1 MIQALSHGLRERTY
15 TLQRDALAKRIF
27 GILQARGLVFNEI
40 RVADI
45 GCGLGLWLHKFQ
57 RWGMDP
63 ARLCGLDISP
73 TRIRAAR
80 DLVPP
85 AVVCQAE
92 CQAIPLRSSAFD
104 IVTHF
109 TLFSSLTTAVCRQAA
124 AREMLRILKPG
135 GLLIWYDFF
144 APNPLNRNTR
154 AIRRREICKLFPGCR
169 ITFERATLLAPLARL
184 VARFSPRAVTALEC
198 IPAFRTHYLATIEK
212 NSTGITR

>member
-1 MIQALSHGLRERTY
+1 MTPAAPQGLRERTY
-15 TLQRDALAKRIF
+15 ALQRDALAGRI
-27 GILQARGLVFNEI
+27 LKVLEARGLLLNNI

-45 GCGLGLWLHKFQ
+45 GCGVGLWLHKFG

-73 TRIRAAR
+73 ARIRAAR

-85 AVVCQAE
+85 AVLCQAE

-144 APNPLNRNTR
+144 TPNPLNRSTR
-154 AIRRREICKLFPGCR
+154 AIRRREIRELFPGCR
-169 ITFERATLLAPLARL
+169 ISFESATLVAPLARL
-184 VARFSPRAVTALEC
+184 VATFSPKAVMGLEC
-198 IPAFRTHYLATIEK
+198 IPGLRTHYLATIEK
-212 NSTGITR
+212 NAAGITP